1 MSTDAAAVD
10 DDVADAP
17 SRAEL
22 AARVEELEE
31 ELADVAAETGEDE
44 KKMSIIATKGTLDM

>member
-1 MSTDAAAVD
+1 MSTDTPDASTD
-10 DDVADAP
+10 DTP